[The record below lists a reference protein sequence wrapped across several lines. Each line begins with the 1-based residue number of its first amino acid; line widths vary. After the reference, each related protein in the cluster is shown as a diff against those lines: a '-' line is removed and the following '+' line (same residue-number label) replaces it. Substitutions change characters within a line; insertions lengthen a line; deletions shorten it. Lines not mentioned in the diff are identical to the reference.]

1 MRGMHGLGA
10 AAQFLVTRPFADK
23 TKIKTP
29 RRACCRHSSDKQT
42 QHNTTQQLFFSSMSA
57 TAATATPTTPAP
69 AAAAAPANTNAAGK
83 RICCVCKDTK
93 KVRDECIFQFGE
105 DKCQEPI
112 ELHKVCLRSEGFDI
126 Q

>member
-1 MRGMHGLGA
+1 MQRIYQENA
-10 AAQFLVTRPFADK
+10 VRCADK
-23 TKIKTP
+23 RSGGRLRNCVVVTPSCIDRSITSAFHCASRKLSNKIM
-29 RRACCRHSSDKQT
+29 SS
-42 QHNTTQQLFFSSMSA
+42 
-57 TAATATPTTPAP
+57 AATSAPAP
-69 AAAAAPANTNAAGK
+69 AAAPTTNAAGK

-105 DKCQEPI
+105 EKCQEPI

>member
-1 MRGMHGLGA
+1 M
-10 AAQFLVTRPFADK
+10 
-23 TKIKTP
+23 
-29 RRACCRHSSDKQT
+29 S
-42 QHNTTQQLFFSSMSA
+42 SA
-57 TAATATPTTPAP
+57 TATSSTSAAP
-69 AAAAAPANTNAAGK
+69 AAAAAPTTNAAGK

-105 DKCQEPI
+105 EKCQEPI

>member
-1 MRGMHGLGA
+1 MGRNCVAHLALIHRLYFRLRIAHTVHFIRKPKHSNRIMSSA
-10 AAQFLVTRPFADK
+10 ATSAAP
-23 TKIKTP
+23 P
-29 RRACCRHSSDKQT
+29 
-42 QHNTTQQLFFSSMSA
+42 A
-57 TAATATPTTPAP
+57 TAPT
-69 AAAAAPANTNAAGK
+69 TNAAGK

-105 DKCQEPI
+105 EKCQEPI